1 MIFTGLWDG
10 RKKEVRMI
18 KEKNKPKKNNERN
31 QRREREWLICD
42 LGDLG
47 GCSG

>member
-18 KEKNKPKKNNERN
+18 KEKNKPKKATKETRE
-31 QRREREWLICD
+31 ERE
-42 LGDLG
+42 
-47 GCSG
+47 SG